1 MILTNLQD
9 KLKSNSS
16 QKQVYASKF
25 LQRLK
30 FCEKNY
36 FLNQTFLKLTFKK
49 ISGETSF
56 SAFSVPKNVTTEKL
70 KLLLRAFHQAEK
82 NAITKKNNE
91 EEDDEDFMDVPYLFF
106 LNGHEIKTT
115 IEDCM
120 NQMFQLINT
129 EKTVPIVYQPQAIFR
144 FEFHVLNFYELKKK
158 NSEKLIAI
166 IFKKII

>member
-1 MILTNLQD
+1 M
-9 KLKSNSS
+9 
-16 QKQVYASKF
+16 
-25 LQRLK
+25 
-30 FCEKNY
+30 
-36 FLNQTFLKLTFKK
+36 
-49 ISGETSF
+49 
-56 SAFSVPKNVTTEKL
+56 
-70 KLLLRAFHQAEK
+70 RAFHQAEK
-82 NAITKKNNE
+82 NTTTKKNNE

-144 FEFHVLNFYELKKK
+144 FEFHVLNFYELKK

-166 IFKKII
+166 IFKK

>member
-9 KLKSNSS
+9 KLKFNSS
-16 QKQVYASKF
+16 QKQVCASKF

-36 FLNQTFLKLTFKK
+36 FLNQTFLKLTIKN

-82 NAITKKNNE
+82 NTTKKNNE

-144 FEFHVLNFYELKKK
+144 FEFHVY
-158 NSEKLIAI
+158 LIFI
-166 IFKKII
+166 N

>member
-82 NAITKKNNE
+82 NTTTKKNNE

-158 NSEKLIAI
+158 NSEK
-166 IFKKII
+166 